1 MTLVRLPSVLV
12 DQVAEDFL
20 DAVAGTVVGDNV
32 EPFSITDGQ
41 TVDVE
46 VDGGAVQQIAMVD
59 GDFVDMAR
67 ATAAEVIAVLN
78 AWLTGATASVDAG
91 RIRITTDQH
100 GAAGSIRV
108 TGEPMVIGGPADSFD
123 FPTGLAA
130 GLDASV
136 QLIAVNQIPEP
147 GELEVP
153 LNSTIEFDLYHAG
166 GSAPASSGIVVEVD
180 GEVVL
185 TGGVAQAGWAVAFAN
200 PDSATRHVELTPPGN
215 YASDSIVAV
224 HVEALSTELDWSFRT
239 FDVTRPST
247 LSAAGRDKRRI
258 RVTFSEPMRQV
269 DPAGAADALNPANY
283 LIERVS
289 TPAVNV
295 QVIEVQPVSG
305 SQVDLIADIELTF
318 GAAYQ
323 LTVGQIL
330 DVAGNLH
337 VDPPDNTV
345 PFTAYL
351 PVFPAGRRFVLTD
364 HIAQINIAEDQT
376 RDLRLFLGCT
386 QEVLNLLLCQIDEWG
401 DILDPDLAS
410 EDVIDVMLADL
421 GNPFTSFDLSDVD
434 KRRLLRVLV
443 HIYQLKGTDVGIVD
457 AVLFFTGIPMQV
469 RTFRGWRLGPASEH
483 GGAQRIGSR
492 YQQLSSGA
500 PATIGPD
507 QRGRF
512 SFKLVSP
519 VDLTAEQ
526 RATVAQ
532 LATYMKSAREHYIGT
547 IEPTPPPGPNHLAL
561 GHSRLGGTGVD
572 AWRLHE
578 G

>member
-1 MTLVRLPSVLV
+1 MTLVRLPSVLI

-20 DAVAGTVVGDNV
+20 DAIAGTVVSDNV

-46 VDGGAVQQIAMVD
+46 VDGGAVQQVAMVD
-59 GDFVDMAR
+59 ADFVDMAE

-108 TGEPMVIGGPADSFD
+108 TGEPTVIGGLADSFD
-123 FPTGLAA
+123 FPTGLVA
-130 GLDASV
+130 GTDATV
-136 QLIAVNQIPEP
+136 QLLALNQIPEP

-180 GEVVL
+180 GELVL
-185 TGGVAQAGWAVAFAN
+185 TGGVAQAGWGVVFSS
-200 PDSATRHVELTPPGN
+200 PDSATRHVELIPAEN
-215 YASDSIVAV
+215 HASDSIVAV
-224 HVEALSTELDWSFRT
+224 HVESLSTEFDWTFRT

-247 LSAAGRDKRRI
+247 LAVAGRDKRLL

-269 DPAGAADALNPANY
+269 NPAGANDALNPANY

-289 TPAVNV
+289 TPSVNV
-295 QVIEVQPVSG
+295 EVIEVQPVSG
-305 SQVDLIADIELTF
+305 SQVDLITDIELTF
-318 GAAYQ
+318 GASYQ

-351 PVFPAGRRFVLTD
+351 PTFPAGRRFVLTD
-364 HIAQINIAEDQT
+364 HIAQINVAEDQT
-376 RDLRLFLGCT
+376 RDLRMFLGCA

-401 DILDPDLAS
+401 DILDPDLAN
-410 EDVIDVMLADL
+410 EQVIDVMLADL
-421 GNPFTSFDLSDVD
+421 GNPFASFDLSEVD

-443 HIYQLKGTDVGIVD
+443 HIYQLKGTDAGIVD

-492 YQQLSSGA
+492 HQQLSSGE
-500 PATIGPD
+500 PAILGPD
-507 QRGRF
+507 RRGRL

-519 VDLTAEQ
+519 VDLTDEQ